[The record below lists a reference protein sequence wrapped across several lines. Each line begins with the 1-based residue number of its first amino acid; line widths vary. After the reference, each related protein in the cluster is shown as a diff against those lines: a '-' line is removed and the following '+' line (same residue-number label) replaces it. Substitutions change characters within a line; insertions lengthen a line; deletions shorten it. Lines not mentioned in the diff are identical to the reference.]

1 MLIVQLYIGFQG
13 RCGPVVAAHVRLD
26 SPHWRQPMVPPRF
39 PIFSMSNPLSA
50 HGASDK
56 SAKPAFPA
64 SLAPMALPAFFVLL
78 WSTGF
83 IVAKFGLP
91 YAPPLTF
98 LLLRFLGVLVILLP
112 LVLVLRAPWPV
123 GQFRQIAV
131 AGILMQAG
139 YLAGVWCAIKLG
151 MPAGLSAL
159 IVGMQPVLTACAAPL
174 IGESVRP
181 RQWLGLFFGLLGVAL
196 VVYAKID
203 LVGLTLE
210 SVLLCV
216 FALLSMTAGTMY
228 QKRHCPQF
236 DLRTGTVVQ
245 FAASIVVV
253 LPFALY
259 YEGLDLALSNV
270 QWTSNFIGALL
281 WSVLVL
287 SIGAIF
293 LLFALIRRS
302 DATKVTGLLYL
313 TPPTTAVMAWLMFGE
328 AFNMLGIAGMLV
340 AVIGVVF
347 VVKK

>member
-1 MLIVQLYIGFQG
+1 MSKF
-13 RCGPVVAAHVRLD
+13 PSAA
-26 SPHWRQPMVPPRF
+26 
-39 PIFSMSNPLSA
+39 
-50 HGASDK
+50 GASGK
-56 SAKPAFPA
+56 AAKAPKAPFLTR
-64 SLAPMALPAFFVLL
+64 LAPVALPGFFVLL

-98 LLLRFLGVLVILLP
+98 LLLRFLGVLAILLP
-112 LVLVLRAPWPV
+112 LVLLLRAPWPV
-123 GQFRQIAV
+123 GQLRQIAV

-151 MPAGLSAL
+151 MPAGLCAL

-174 IGESVRP
+174 IGEVVRP

-196 VVYAKID
+196 VVYAKINR
-203 LVGLTLE
+203 VGLSVE
-210 SVLLCV
+210 SVLLCI
-216 FALLSMTAGTMY
+216 FALLSMTAGTLY

-236 DLRTGTVVQ
+236 DLRTGTLVQ

-253 LPFALY
+253 WPFALY
-259 YEGLDLALSNV
+259 YEGLDLHFSHV
-270 QWTSNFIGALL
+270 EWTAHFIGALL

-328 AFNMLGIAGMLV
+328 AFTMLGLAGMLV
-340 AVIGVVF
+340 AVVGVVF